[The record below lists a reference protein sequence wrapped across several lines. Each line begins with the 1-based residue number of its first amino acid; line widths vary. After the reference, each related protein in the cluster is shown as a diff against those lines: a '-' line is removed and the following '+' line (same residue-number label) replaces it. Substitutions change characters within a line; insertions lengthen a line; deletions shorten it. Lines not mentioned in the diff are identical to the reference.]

1 MVKGRCLEG
10 GDIFQVMMFKMVLKA
25 CGDELA
31 RNVVGRNN
39 KYLIQVIDDEAYHE
53 VVEWQVNGKD
63 L

>member
-1 MVKGRCLEG
+1 
-10 GDIFQVMMFKMVLKA
+10 MFKMVLKA

-31 RNVVGRNN
+31 WNVVGRNN